1 MKILL
6 VEDDPKISAFIRQ
19 GLREEGMTVDIA
31 TDGEEGNY
39 LCTIGGYDVVILD
52 WMLPEINGIEI
63 CRGMR
68 SRRDMTPV
76 LMLTARGDVE
86 DRVEGLESGADDYL
100 AKPFSFRELIAR
112 IHALHRR
119 RTQNGY
125 GVLTAADL
133 ILDPIKR
140 IVKRGEKTIDLTVRE
155 FELLEYLLRNKNRI
169 VTVTMIME
177 QLWDMQEVTRSN
189 VVNVTIHHLRGKID
203 RDFDVQLIK
212 TVRGSGYRLEE

>member
-1 MKILL
+1 M
-6 VEDDPKISAFIRQ
+6 
-19 GLREEGMTVDIA
+19 
-31 TDGEEGNY
+31 
-39 LCTIGGYDVVILD
+39 VILD

-112 IHALHRR
+112 IHALRRR

-133 ILDPIKR
+133 FLDPIKR

-169 VTVTMIME
+169 VTITMIRE

-203 RDFDVQLIK
+203 RDFAVQLIK